1 MPLLGID
8 GLSIR
13 FGGIVAL
20 DGVSF
25 EIEKGQIAGLIGPN
39 GAGKTTLFNCISRF
53 YRPDSGSITFDGMD
67 VLRMRTDQLVDIGIA
82 RTFQQA
88 EVFKTMSVLNNLLVG
103 PARAEHN
110 GAGVLGRVSSAWRTE
125 PGQRKYVAELIDF
138 LRLEE
143 WREFPAGSLPFGLQK
158 RVDMA
163 RALASRP
170 RLILLDEPAAGLN
183 HEALRDLGET
193 IKQIRDQFGVTVVLV
208 EHHMELV
215 MGISD
220 RVCVLD
226 FGRKIAEGA
235 PADIQQDP
243 AVIEAY
249 LGAPDA

>member
-1 MPLLGID
+1 MPLLSID
-8 GLSIR
+8 ELSIR

-20 DGVSF
+20 DRVSF

-39 GAGKTTLFNCISRF
+39 GAGKTTVFNCISRY
-53 YRPDSGSITFDGMD
+53 YRPDTGAITFDGRD
-67 VLRMRTDQLVDIGIA
+67 VLRLRTDRLVEVGIA

-103 PARAEHN
+103 PARAKRN
-110 GAGVLGRVSSAWRTE
+110 GGGVLGWASGAWRSRAE
-125 PGQRKYVAELIDF
+125 QRRYALEIIDF
-138 LRLEE
+138 LRLGE
-143 WREFPAGSLPFGLQK
+143 WRDLPAGALPFGVQK
-158 RVDMA
+158 RVDIA
-163 RALASRP
+163 RALAARP

-183 HEALRDLGET
+183 REALDELGGT
-193 IKQIRDQFGVTVVLV
+193 IREIRDQFGVTVVLV

-226 FGRKIAEGA
+226 FGRKIAEGT
-235 PADIQQDP
+235 PADVQQDP

-249 LGAPDA
+249 LGTSDA